1 MQPWPG
7 NRQAMDGQPLTR
19 TRLPGECRHMTT
31 ELNMIDFLPAYF
43 LIATV
48 LVAAV
53 IDVFTHRIP
62 NNLLAPALVLALLTG
77 TATGGVMGLMLS
89 LAGLAIGFAMLLPIY
104 SMGAMGAG
112 DVKLLAVAGA
122 FLGPNGAL
130 IAGLATCIAGAILG
144 LAWLGWRIV
153 QPAVAYWLA
162 RVMQAHHAGL
172 PQMIT
177 LYPTTKP
184 TTNTF
189 AYAPAIA
196 AGVGFAMWQ
205 QGWPIPTVMV

>member
-1 MQPWPG
+1 
-7 NRQAMDGQPLTR
+7 
-19 TRLPGECRHMTT
+19 MTT

-130 IAGLATCIAGAILG
+130 IPSLALSSV
-144 LAWLGWRIV
+144 R
-153 QPAVAYWLA
+153 
-162 RVMQAHHAGL
+162 MAH
-172 PQMIT
+172 
-177 LYPTTKP
+177 
-184 TTNTF
+184 
-189 AYAPAIA
+189 
-196 AGVGFAMWQ
+196 
-205 QGWPIPTVMV
+205 